1 MGPAQ
6 IIPTMM
12 TAAVGAVALDQ
23 APTVSIHFGRQQG
36 AVIHHGQELGTMSCS
51 QRCRKAGGAHLHRQ
65 LGDESLMVGR
75 RACPTGI
82 LWDASSHRWA
92 LDRPDGRK
100 GQTSRDKEER
110 DAPKDEVIVGAG
122 MVTGE
127 RLGDWL
133 GAPCEGEGEQ
143 ARVSISFS
151 YLASCCRVTSGSYC
165 AASGSTW

>member
-1 MGPAQ
+1 MGHAQ

-82 LWDASSHRWA
+82 LWGRVFPSLGLGPPRWQE
-92 LDRPDGRK
+92 RPDIKRQG
-100 GQTSRDKEER
+100 
-110 DAPKDEVIVGAG
+110 GA
-122 MVTGE
+122 
-127 RLGDWL
+127 RRS
-133 GAPCEGEGEQ
+133 EG
-143 ARVSISFS
+143 
-151 YLASCCRVTSGSYC
+151 
-165 AASGSTW
+165 